1 MPKGPN
7 WTPTT
12 PLLNVAIAASPA
24 LAALNWAALKPQPI
38 PPGRG
43 SIIFV
48 GG

>member
-1 MPKGPN
+1 MPTGIGWAP
-7 WTPTT
+7 PT
-12 PLLNVAIAASPA
+12 PLLTVAIGTAPARAALSW
-24 LAALNWAALKPQPI
+24 AALNPQPI